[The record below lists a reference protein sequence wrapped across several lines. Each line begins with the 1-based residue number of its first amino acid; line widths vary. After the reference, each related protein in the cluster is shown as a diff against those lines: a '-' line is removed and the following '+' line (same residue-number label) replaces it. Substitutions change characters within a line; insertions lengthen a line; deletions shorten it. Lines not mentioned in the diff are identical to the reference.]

1 MSQNC
6 QHRKHRKIANTA
18 NYVSAT
24 HITKNLYH
32 HLKSIL
38 IVNIIALLCNFSL
51 LSAFC
56 TSFLSPLFKLRP
68 ISKLCFALPCIALL
82 HFLHSSSAV
91 CTSCFASPL
100 LCCQNSSHFC
110 IQSRY
115 LYSSVLLCHK
125 TTNTSKHCQQLKHAL
140 QLPDHKQFSHFQEI
154 YAMDIASLEESFI

>member
-1 MSQNC
+1 MAQNC

-24 HITKNLYH
+24 HITKYLYH

-56 TSFLSPLFKLRP
+56 TSSLSPLFKLRP
-68 ISKLCFALPCIALL
+68 ISKLCFALPLL

-140 QLPDHKQFSHFQEI
+140 QSPDHKQFSHFQEI